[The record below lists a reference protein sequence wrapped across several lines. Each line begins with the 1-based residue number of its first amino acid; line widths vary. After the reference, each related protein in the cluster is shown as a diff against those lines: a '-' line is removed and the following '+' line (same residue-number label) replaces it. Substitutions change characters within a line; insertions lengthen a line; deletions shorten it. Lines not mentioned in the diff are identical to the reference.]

1 MTFIHDLRPYD
12 IFIDKINNNL
22 KITKQ
27 ITKSLTNWYRQE
39 NLTGYVFTFESLHD
53 EIAMLNDTYQAIKN
67 NFDDYQSLRSGNYR
81 PKRSL
86 LPIIGQAMSL
96 LFGTISES
104 DLEKHTNIN

>member
-1 MTFIHDLRPYD
+1 M
-12 IFIDKINNNL
+12 
-22 KITKQ
+22 
-27 ITKSLTNWYRQE
+27 
-39 NLTGYVFTFESLHD
+39 FTFESLHD
-53 EIAMLNDTYQAIKN
+53 EIALLNDTYQAIKN

-104 DLEKHTNIN
+104 DLENIQTSIKNLAKNQISIIHTLIKV